1 MIDPIYNPYA
11 FPRIKRKAARGII
24 GSGGPGAPGANRTQL
39 QGSRQPIQR
48 GPGRPVPRGINK
60 TSVTDQEQGGAVS
73 GFQSGAQSGKG
84 VIDAYEGGQKIRA
97 GLGKMSDSISNSD
110 TWANLTGG
118 GQGME
123 NISSQ
128 LGFGGNQAA
137 LSGTSGLSGG
147 GDFNSLGQMDMSG
160 LGSSG
165 SFGGGEASGLLS
177 GSEGATAGEGLSG
190 LDGMTTGGG
199 EAGGAGPTLA
209 YAKIGLDVIDG
220 GPQGQKITGNTYGD
234 AALRAGAAYFT
245 AGLSEIGYMFL

>member
-1 MIDPIYNPYA
+1 MIDQIYNPYA

-60 TSVTDQEQGGAVS
+60 RSVTEEQGGAVS

-84 VIDAYEGGQKIRA
+84 VIDAYQGGQKIRA

-118 GQGME
+118 GQGLE
-123 NISSQ
+123 NISTQ

-137 LSGTSGLSGG
+137 LPGTSALSGSPGISGG
-147 GDFNSLGQMDMSG
+147 GDIMSG
-160 LGSSG
+160 MGSSG
-165 SFGGGEASGLLS
+165 FAGGGEASGLLS
-177 GSEGATAGEGLSG
+177 GSEGATAGEAVTG
-190 LDGMTTGGG
+190 LDSATT
-199 EAGGAGPTLA
+199 AGGKAGGMGPYLS

-220 GPQGQKITGNTYGD
+220 GPQGQKITGNSFGD
-234 AALRAGAAYFT
+234 AALRVGAAYAT
-245 AGLSEIGYMFL
+245 GGLSEIGYMFL

>member
-1 MIDPIYNPYA
+1 MYNPYE
-11 FPRIKRKAARGII
+11 FPRIKRKGARGLI
-24 GSGGPGAPGANRTQL
+24 GRSGPGASRSQL

-48 GPGRPVPRGINK
+48 GPGRQVPRGINK
-60 TSVTDQEQGGAVS
+60 TSVTEEPGGAVS

-84 VIDAYEGGQKIRA
+84 VIDAYQGGQKIRA

-118 GQGME
+118 GQGLE

-147 GDFNSLGQMDMSG
+147 GDFNALGQMDMSG
-160 LGSSG
+160 LGSGG
-165 SFGGGEASGLLS
+165 SFGGGEASGLLA
-177 GSEGATAGEGLSG
+177 GSEGATAGEAVSG
-190 LDGMTTGGG
+190 LDSATT
-199 EAGGAGPTLA
+199 AGGKAGGMGPYLT

-220 GPQGQKITGNTYGD
+220 GPQGQKITGNSFGD
-234 AALRAGAAYFT
+234 AALRVGAAYAT
-245 AGLSEIGYMFL
+245 GGLSEIGYMFL

>member
-60 TSVTDQEQGGAVS
+60 KSVTEEQGGAVS

>member
-1 MIDPIYNPYA
+1 MIGQMYNPYE
-11 FPRIKRKAARGII
+11 FPRIKRKGARGLI
-24 GSGGPGAPGANRTQL
+24 GRSGPGASRSQL

-84 VIDAYEGGQKIRA
+84 VIDAYQGGQKIRA
-97 GLGKMSDSISNSD
+97 GLGKMSDSITNSD

-118 GQGME
+118 GQGLE

-147 GDFNSLGQMDMSG
+147 GDFNALGQMDMSG
-160 LGSSG
+160 LGSGG
-165 SFGGGEASGLLS
+165 SFGGGEASGLLA
-177 GSEGATAGEGLSG
+177 GSEGATEAVSG
-190 LDGMTTGGG
+190 LDSATT
-199 EAGGAGPTLA
+199 AGGKAGGMGPYLS

-220 GPQGQKITGNTYGD
+220 GPQGQKITGNSFGD
-234 AALRAGAAYFT
+234 AALRVGAAYAT
-245 AGLSEIGYMFL
+245 GGLSEIGYMFL

>member
-1 MIDPIYNPYA
+1 MIGQMYNPYE
-11 FPRIKRKAARGII
+11 FPRIKRKGARGLI
-24 GSGGPGAPGANRTQL
+24 GRSGPGASRSQL
-39 QGSRQPIQR
+39 QGSGQPIQR

-84 VIDAYEGGQKIRA
+84 VIDAYQGGQKIRA

-118 GQGME
+118 GQGLE
-123 NISSQ
+123 NISAQ

-147 GDFNSLGQMDMSG
+147 GDIMSG
-160 LGSSG
+160 MGSSG
-165 SFGGGEASGLLS
+165 FAGGGEASGLLA
-177 GSEGATAGEGLSG
+177 GSEGATAGEAVTG
-190 LDGMTTGGG
+190 LDSATT
-199 EAGGAGPTLA
+199 AGGKAGGMGPYLS

-220 GPQGQKITGNTYGD
+220 GPQGQKITGNSFGD
-234 AALRAGAAYFT
+234 AALRVGAAYAT
-245 AGLSEIGYMFL
+245 GGLSEIGYMFL